1 MRLLSCTVAAL
12 LLSLSACASIPRG
25 IVAADQSARPSELVE
40 GSPLYSIIARGAI
53 APIDHPTW
61 VEHADADM
69 AAEEPVIVVT
79 DAIAGGAGEDVRI
92 YSTWYLEGHE
102 IVNDHIGE
110 TPIAVTW

>member
-1 MRLLSCTVAAL
+1 MTVEFYDLAQRLY
-12 LLSLSACASIPRG
+12 
-25 IVAADQSARPSELVE
+25 ADQSGKPSELVE

-53 APIDHPTW
+53 APVDHPTW
-61 VEHADADM
+61 WTHDE
-69 AAEEPVIVVT
+69 AAAAMSPEEPVIVVS
-79 DAIAGGAGEDVRI
+79 AGDDVRI